1 VINHEQTIALRAV
14 KNLGPQG
21 GIPSRPVVVLERL
34 AELGLID
41 VMEEIGERQ
50 NRRVRVVI
58 NAEGQSELTRQR
70 DEEVRVSEALA
81 SRCHDRGG
89 AGGQLT
95 AAGLVAF
102 ARLIADDEDARIL
115 WDLWVA
121 RERASTEA

>member
-1 VINHEQTIALRAV
+1 MINYEQTVALRAV
-14 KNLGPQG
+14 KNLGPRG
-21 GIPSRPVVVLERL
+21 GIPSRPAVILKEL
-34 AELGLID
+34 ADLGLID
-41 VMEEIGERQ
+41 AWAADCEPPKFVKVAINARGRAELERQ
-50 NRRVRVVI
+50 R
-58 NAEGQSELTRQR
+58 A
-70 DEEVRVSEALA
+70 EEVRVSEALA

-89 AGGQLT
+89 AGGQVT